1 MKVLV
6 YSHFF
11 APSVGGV
18 ETMVLSLARSLADL
32 RDSSGAPQFERKRV
46 VPPRICHLLYA
57 NLLLVPMLYTSLSV
71 CPNYVVNTYLWL
83 LIGILFRLPQL
94 ALDGE
99 SSRLAEALVDG
110 RRR

>member
-32 RDSSGAPQFERKRV
+32 RDSSGAPQFERNRV
-46 VPPRICHLLYA
+46 VPPGICHLLVCQSIA
-57 NLLLVPMLYTSLSV
+57 RPDALY
-71 CPNYVVNTYLWL
+71 
-83 LIGILFRLPQL
+83 
-94 ALDGE
+94 
-99 SSRLAEALVDG
+99 
-110 RRR
+110 